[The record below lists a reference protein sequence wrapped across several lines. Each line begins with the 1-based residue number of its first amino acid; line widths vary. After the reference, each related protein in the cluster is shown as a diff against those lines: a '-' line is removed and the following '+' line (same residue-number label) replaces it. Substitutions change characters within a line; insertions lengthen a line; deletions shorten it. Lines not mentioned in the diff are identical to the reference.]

1 MIQLNVH
8 PRTDKMKS
16 THKFNKGF
24 SLIEV
29 LIAVAMSS
37 IILVAISSLFHKQL
51 VSHNTQRQ
59 VVSMQRNVR
68 AALSFMESDIR
79 MAGYDPTGGSGAAIL
94 IGNGA
99 QLRFQINLDQNE
111 TIDAG
116 ETITYALDNDADGDG
131 ISDGLLDGTPCNLV
145 RDNNDGNGF
154 RIVSMN
160 IDALNFDYF
169 DAAGNSL
176 TDKSVTPW
184 VVPAAQIANIS
195 SIQVSIIARSGA
207 RIPVFFVRY
216 TDSNVYRNRNNDII
230 LPAQNDVFRRM
241 QLTSEIDCRNHGI

>member
-1 MIQLNVH
+1 V
-8 PRTDKMKS
+8 
-16 THKFNKGF
+16 
-24 SLIEV
+24 
-29 LIAVAMSS
+29 AVAISS
-37 IILVAISSLFHKQL
+37 IILVATNSLFYKQI

-79 MAGYDPTGGSGAAIL
+79 MAGYDPQRISGAAIL
-94 IGNGA
+94 IANGA
-99 QLRFQINLDQNE
+99 QLQFQSNLDQNQ

-116 ETITYALDNDADGDG
+116 ETITYALDNDANGDG
-131 ISDGLLDGTPCNLV
+131 ISDGLLNGTPCNLV
-145 RDNNDGNGF
+145 RDNSDGNGF
-154 RIVSMN
+154 QTVSNN

-169 DAAGNSL
+169 DAGGNSL

-184 VVPAAQIANIS
+184 AVPAAQIANIR

-207 RIPVFFVRY
+207 TIPVFFARH
-216 TDSNVYRNRNNDII
+216 TDSKVYRNRNDDII

>member
-1 MIQLNVH
+1 MQ
-8 PRTDKMKS
+8 
-16 THKFNKGF
+16 KFSKGF
-24 SLIEV
+24 SLVEV
-29 LIAVAMSS
+29 MVAIAISS
-37 IILVAISSLFHKQL
+37 ILLAAINSLFHKQI

-79 MAGYDPTGGSGAAIL
+79 MAGYDPKANSGAAIL
-94 IGNGA
+94 IANGA
-99 QLRFQINLDQNE
+99 QLRFQSNLDQNE
-111 TIDAG
+111 TIGAG
-116 ETITYALDNDADGDG
+116 ESITYALDNDADGNG
-131 ISDGLLDGTPCNLV
+131 ISNGLLDGTPCNLV
-145 RDNNDGNGF
+145 RDNNDGNGLQ
-154 RIVSMN
+154 IVSMN

-184 VVPAAQIANIS
+184 AVPAAQIADIS
-195 SIQVSIIARSGA
+195 SVQVSIIARSGA
-207 RIPVFFVRY
+207 RIPAFFVRF

-230 LPAQNDVFRRM
+230 LPAQNDGFRRM

>member
-1 MIQLNVH
+1 MITKQKN
-8 PRTDKMKS
+8 S
-16 THKFNKGF
+16 QGF

-29 LIAVAMSS
+29 LIAIAISS
-37 IILVAISSLFHKQL
+37 IILVATNSLFYKQI

-68 AALSFMESDIR
+68 AALSFMENDIR
-79 MAGYDPTGGSGAAIL
+79 MAGYDPMRISAAAIL
-94 IGNGA
+94 MANGA
-99 QLRFQINLDQNE
+99 QLQFQSNLDQNE
-111 TIDAG
+111 TIGAG

-131 ISDGLLDGTPCNLV
+131 ISNGLLDGTPCNLV
-145 RDNNDGNGF
+145 RDSNDGNGF
-154 RIVSMN
+154 QIVSMN

-207 RIPVFFVRY
+207 TIPVFFDRH
-216 TDSNVYRNRNNDII
+216 TDSNVYRNRSNDII
-230 LPAQNDVFRRM
+230 LPAQNDEFRRM
-241 QLTSEIDCRNHGI
+241 QLTTEIDCRNHGI

>member
-51 VSHNTQRQ
+51 DSHNTQRQ

-195 SIQVSIIARSGA
+195 SIQVSIIARSGV

-216 TDSNVYRNRNNDII
+216 TDSNVYRNRSNDII